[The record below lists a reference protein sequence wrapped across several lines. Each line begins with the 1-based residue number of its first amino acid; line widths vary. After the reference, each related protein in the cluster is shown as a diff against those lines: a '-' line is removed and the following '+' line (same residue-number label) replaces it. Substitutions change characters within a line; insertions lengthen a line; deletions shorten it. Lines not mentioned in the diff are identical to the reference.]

1 MGLFGRK
8 NRVREIE
15 TSVSRLA
22 MHSTVFPLLM
32 NRSTA
37 VARGAVLRALRKEEG
52 PARVLQASYGFIRT
66 ERFETQAEHVGQVPI
81 TDKVD
86 GNKYIDNTID
96 WVIKKVS
103 ITKSNH

>member
-1 MGLFGRK
+1 MGLLGTK
-8 NRVREIE
+8 DRVREVKI
-15 TSVSRLA
+15 TVSEITLC
-22 MHSTVFPLLM
+22 STIFLLLM

-66 ERFETQAEHVGQVPI
+66 EQYETQAEHVGQDPM

-86 GNKYIDNTID
+86 GKKYIDNTID

-103 ITKSNH
+103 ITKSSL